1 MNFYFFGFVRA
12 YVYVPESP
20 WRKSNCLF
28 GVSGDIFPNAAF
40 ILRSKRFVTAFS
52 AEYSDLFT
60 LGYPRKNDRRKHF
73 LAKIVKYSAL
83 LGGNRQHGIFPL
95 IGERKNLRIIALAGV
110 FGNTPGF
117 YRSAFS
123 VSCRPA
129 LVRNKIFAVNIGAC
143 KASVV
148 HNAHLNRMFS
158 GGKMH
163 IGVFRVNYP
172 VKLDISRSV
181 KFYFKGTV
189 SRRVK
194 SFDKFN

>member
-1 MNFYFFGFVRA
+1 M
-12 YVYVPESP
+12 YVPESP

-40 ILRSKRFVTAFS
+40 ILRSKRFVTALA
-52 AEYSDLFT
+52 AEYSDLFI
-60 LGYPRKNDRRKHF
+60 LWYPRKNDRRKHF
-73 LAKIVKYSAL
+73 LAEIVKYSAL
-83 LGGNRQHGIFPL
+83 LGTDRYYRVFPL
-95 IGERKNLRIIALAGV
+95 IGERKNLRIIVLSCI
-110 FGNTPGF
+110 FGNTSGF

-148 HNAHLNRMFS
+148 HNTHLNRMFS
-158 GGKMH
+158 GGKMNVR
-163 IGVFRVNYP
+163 VFRVNYS

-181 KFYFKGTV
+181 EFYFKGAV

-194 SFDKFN
+194 SFNKFN